1 MDEQP
6 TYMLLPMLA
15 ALGFCS
21 GMQMF
26 AGEAITVSLALG
38 EQVED
43 EEMVPTQPDENATSL
58 LDGALVRRLSMYH
71 EREPDL

>member
-1 MDEQP
+1 
-6 TYMLLPMLA
+6 
-15 ALGFCS
+15 
-21 GMQMF
+21 MQTF
-26 AGEAITVSLALG
+26 AGEAITISLALG

-58 LDGALVRRLSMYH
+58 LDGALVRRLIMYH